1 MQGSISGTPGCAG
14 AGIASRLAVRGRSPL
29 LPTGRETWAVWL
41 MCKPASIKNF
51 CETCRK
57 IGCQPACFKRF
68 LLAGIRQKIY
78 LVLTMPTLPPLNALR
93 AFEATARHLSMK
105 RAGEELGV
113 TPGAVSQLVRLLE
126 QRVAVPLFERSHR
139 RLRLTEAGQAYAAP
153 LRHAFRQIAEATR
166 ALSQGGGKLTVSAP
180 PAFAISWLVPRL
192 GRFRAAHSQIA
203 LRITTSRGLS
213 NFAEDGVDVAIR
225 HGLGR
230 YKGLLCDRIVAIAM
244 IPVCSPG
251 FLAALPAPPRV
262 AADLARLPLLHDAD
276 RQEWPLW
283 FRAQGVA
290 EAGAAALAR
299 APEGIGFDDQTL
311 LIRAAAS
318 GHGVALVTDTL
329 ARAELDA
336 GVLVQV
342 LDGGWPQEFAYWLVT
357 PRATADLPAVAAFRG
372 WILGEAGEGC

>member
-1 MQGSISGTPGCAG
+1 MQKFCGRAWMMGLAG
-14 AGIASRLAVRGRSPL
+14 NRYKRS
-29 LPTGRETWAVWL
+29 
-41 MCKPASIKNF
+41 
-51 CETCRK
+51 
-57 IGCQPACFKRF
+57 
-68 LLAGIRQKIY
+68 LLAKIRKKFYSIG
-78 LVLTMPTLPPLNALR
+78 MPALPPLNALR

-126 QRVAVPLFERSHR
+126 ERMTVRLFERSNR
-139 RLRLTEAGQAYAAP
+139 RLMLTQAGQAYAVP

-166 ALSQGGGKLTVSAP
+166 AVQQAGGGKLTLSAP

-192 GRFRAAHSQIA
+192 GRFRAAHPDIA
-203 LRITTSRGLS
+203 LRVVTSRGLS

-230 YKGLLCDRIVAIAM
+230 YKGLVCDRIASVAM

-251 FLAALPAPPRV
+251 FLAGLEAPPRV
-262 AADLARLPLLHDAD
+262 PADLARLPLLHDAD
-276 RQEWPLW
+276 RQEWPAW
-283 FRAQGVA
+283 FQAQGVTDV
-290 EAGAAALAR
+290 GHAALD
-299 APEGIGFDDQTL
+299 GISFDDQTL

-336 GVLVQV
+336 GGLVQ
-342 LDGGWPQEFAYWLVT
+342 LPGGGWPQEFAYWLVT
-357 PRATADLPAVAAFRG
+357 PRATTGHKPVAAFRA
-372 WILGEAGEGC
+372 WVLAEAGIG

>member
-1 MQGSISGTPGCAG
+1 M
-14 AGIASRLAVRGRSPL
+14 
-29 LPTGRETWAVWL
+29 
-41 MCKPASIKNF
+41 PA
-51 CETCRK
+51 
-57 IGCQPACFKRF
+57 
-68 LLAGIRQKIY
+68 
-78 LVLTMPTLPPLNALR
+78 LPPLNALR

-113 TPGAVSQLVRLLE
+113 TSGAVSQLVRLLE
-126 QRVAVPLFERSHR
+126 QRVAVRLFERSHR
-139 RLRLTEAGQAYAAP
+139 RLRLTEAGQTYAAP

-166 ALSQGGGKLTVSAP
+166 ALPQAGGGKLSVSAP

-192 GRFRAAHSQIA
+192 GRFRAAHPGIA
-203 LRITTSRGLS
+203 LRIITSRGLS

-230 YKGLLCDRIVAIAM
+230 YKGLHCDRIVAIAM

-251 FLAALPAPPRV
+251 FLTALPAPPR
-262 AADLARLPLLHDAD
+262 APGDLARLPLLHDAD

-283 FRAQGVA
+283 FQAHGIA
-290 EAGAAALAR
+290 DAGPAALD
-299 APEGIGFDDQTL
+299 GISFDDQTL

-329 ARAELDA
+329 ARTELDS
-336 GVLVQV
+336 GSLVQI

-357 PRATADLPAVAAFRG
+357 PRAVADQPPVAAFRS
-372 WILGEAGEGC
+372 WILGEAAND

>member
-1 MQGSISGTPGCAG
+1 
-14 AGIASRLAVRGRSPL
+14 
-29 LPTGRETWAVWL
+29 
-41 MCKPASIKNF
+41 
-51 CETCRK
+51 
-57 IGCQPACFKRF
+57 
-68 LLAGIRQKIY
+68 
-78 LVLTMPTLPPLNALR
+78 MPPLPPLNALR

-126 QRVAVPLFERSHR
+126 QRVAVPLFERTHR
-139 RLRLTEAGQAYAAP
+139 RLRLTEAGQAYAVP

-166 ALSQGGGKLTVSAP
+166 ALPQAGGGKLTVSAP

-192 GRFRAAHSQIA
+192 GRFRAAHPRIA
-203 LRITTSRGLS
+203 LRISTSRGLS

-230 YKGLLCDRIVAIAM
+230 YKGLLCDRIAAIAT

-251 FLAALPAPPRV
+251 FLAELPASPLV

-283 FRAQGVA
+283 FQAHGVA
-290 EAGAAALAR
+290 DAGHAALD
-299 APEGIGFDDQTL
+299 GIGFDDQTL

-318 GHGVALVTDTL
+318 GQGVALVTDTL
-329 ARAELDA
+329 ARAELEA
-336 GVLVQV
+336 GSLVQV

-357 PRATADLPAVAAFRG
+357 PRSTADRPPVAAFRA
-372 WILGEAGEGC
+372 WILGEAVTAA

>member
-1 MQGSISGTPGCAG
+1 
-14 AGIASRLAVRGRSPL
+14 
-29 LPTGRETWAVWL
+29 
-41 MCKPASIKNF
+41 
-51 CETCRK
+51 
-57 IGCQPACFKRF
+57 
-68 LLAGIRQKIY
+68 
-78 LVLTMPTLPPLNALR
+78 MPTLPPLNALR

-126 QRVAVPLFERSHR
+126 QRVAVRLFERSHR
-139 RLRLTEAGQAYAAP
+139 KLRLTEAGQAYATP

-166 ALSQGGGKLTVSAP
+166 ALPQAGGGKLTVSAP

-192 GRFRAAHSQIA
+192 GRFRAAHPEIA
-203 LRITTSRGLS
+203 LRISTSRGLS

-230 YKGLLCDRIVAIAM
+230 YKGLVCDRIAAIAM
-244 IPVCSPG
+244 VPVCSPG
-251 FLAALPAPPRV
+251 FLAGLTAPPRGP
-262 AADLARLPLLHDAD
+262 ADLARLPLLHDAD

-283 FRAQGVA
+283 FQAHGVT
-290 EAGAAALAR
+290 EAGAGALD
-299 APEGIGFDDQTL
+299 GISFDDQTL

-318 GHGVALVTDTL
+318 GHGIALVTDTL

-336 GVLVQV
+336 GSLVQV

-357 PRATADLPAVAAFRG
+357 PRATVDQPPVAAFRA
-372 WILGEAGEGC
+372 WILGEAGGR

>member
-1 MQGSISGTPGCAG
+1 
-14 AGIASRLAVRGRSPL
+14 
-29 LPTGRETWAVWL
+29 
-41 MCKPASIKNF
+41 
-51 CETCRK
+51 
-57 IGCQPACFKRF
+57 
-68 LLAGIRQKIY
+68 
-78 LVLTMPTLPPLNALR
+78 MPTLPPLNALR

-126 QRVAVPLFERSHR
+126 ERVAVRLFERSHR

-166 ALSQGGGKLTVSAP
+166 ALPQAGGGKLTVSAP

-192 GRFRAAHSQIA
+192 GRFRAAHQEIA
-203 LRITTSRGLS
+203 LRISTSRGLS
-213 NFAEDGVDVAIR
+213 NFTEDGVDMAIR

-230 YKGLLCDRIVAIAM
+230 YKGLLCDRIAAIST

-251 FLAALPAPPRV
+251 FLAGLPAPPRHP
-262 AADLARLPLLHDAD
+262 ADLARLRLLHDAD
-276 RQEWPLW
+276 REEWPLW
-283 FRAQGVA
+283 FRAHGVA
-290 EAGAAALAR
+290 DAGPAALD
-299 APEGIGFDDQTL
+299 GISFDDQTL

-336 GVLVQV
+336 GSLVQV

-357 PRATADLPAVAAFRG
+357 PRATAERPPVAAFRA
-372 WILGEAGEGC
+372 WILGEAGDGA